1 MKQETINK
9 LINHLNSIIEQGIS
23 IKEYQKNNNFS
34 DRFIENKIQFVKQ
47 DKNNVDKDTY
57 DLIMRLY
64 NKVKYKKT
72 VTNND
77 LEQTD
82 NYTEINLN
90 RDENGRI
97 SSYSFVIAIKNKPSL
112 TGSFTRDEMSLIY
125 RLYSSYGSNIT
136 QREVSRFFPEYSLYD
151 FKRILR
157 AFNITKASTPFPQ
170 HIIEE
175 NNKETLLE
183 MQFREKEN
191 DFLKSYEVE
200 KVRQLD
206 SQLKK
211 YMKENADL
219 KEQLNTFGGLLDNLD
234 LSNINKINSPVY
246 NENKVEDL
254 FIWISDMHIGA
265 SVPSTA
271 LYTNDYNRAEVNKR
285 LCKIIDS
292 LNRKNGYSRI
302 IVCNLG
308 DSLDGYD
315 GYTGSHTHKLPQNMN
330 NKEQVKCF
338 IEEMTKFMG
347 ELACIPNNGIWYY
360 AVGDS
365 NHGCDFEYAAQT
377 ALCTILNHCGINAKL
392 FDTPIAIFS
401 NRDQDFAIFH
411 GKDGNNMFKN
421 WPLTLNDKT
430 ENFINQVLD
439 ENNIYKATVVK
450 GDLHQSATTY
460 GKRIKY
466 KSVGSLFGSSE
477 WCSMNFGKTE
487 ACCDYSIIDD
497 KGNSLDG
504 RIVFND

>member
-47 DKNNVDKDTY
+47 DKDNIDKDTY

-64 NKVKYKKT
+64 NKVKSKKAI
-72 VTNND
+72 TNND

-97 SSYSFVIAIKNKPSL
+97 NSYSFIIAIKNKPSL

-206 SQLKK
+206 NQLKK

-234 LSNINKINSPVY
+234 LSQTIVIESPKSNST
-246 NENKVEDL
+246 KDL
-254 FIWISDMHIGA
+254 FIWLSDIHIGA
-265 SVPSTA
+265 HVASTA
-271 LYTNDYNRAEVNKR
+271 LYTNDWNQQEVHNR
-285 LCKIIDS
+285 LTKILKE
-292 LNRKNGYSRI
+292 LNNIEGYDNI

-315 GYTGSHTHKLPQNMN
+315 GYTGSYTHKLPQNMN

-338 IEEMTKFMG
+338 IEEMTAFMTG
-347 ELACIPNNGIWYY
+347 LQSIPNNGIKYY

-377 ALCTILNHCGINAKL
+377 ALCVILNNIGIQSKL
-392 FDTPIAIFS
+392 FEQSLGVFEYKGQS
-401 NRDQDFAIFH
+401 YLIFH
-411 GKDGNNMFKN
+411 GKDSGTMFKN

-466 KSVGSLFGSSE
+466 KAVGSLFGSSE